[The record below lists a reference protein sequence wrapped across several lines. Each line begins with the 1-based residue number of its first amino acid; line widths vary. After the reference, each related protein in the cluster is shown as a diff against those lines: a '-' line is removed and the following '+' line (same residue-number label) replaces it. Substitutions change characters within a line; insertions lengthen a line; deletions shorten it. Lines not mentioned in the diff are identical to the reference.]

1 MRIGVISDTHMRALS
16 EDFLGAVKVLFEGVE
31 KVIHCGDYVAL
42 GVLEG
47 LRAEGWDVM
56 GVAGNMDDEEIQRSL
71 PMSRTVRLGGI
82 TIGVIHGWGSAQGLE
97 KRVAGSFDGV
107 DGVIFGHSHRPH
119 WGHWGDVWLFNPG
132 TACGWG
138 SPSGATVGILEI
150 GERVTGTVLPLKV
163 RGA

>member
-1 MRIGVISDTHMRALS
+1 MRIGVISDTHMRAPS
-16 EDFLGAVKVLFEGVE
+16 EDFLGALRVLFEGVE

-56 GVAGNMDDEEIQRSL
+56 GVAGNMDTEEIQRSL
-71 PMSRTVRLGGI
+71 PLTRTVHMGGM
-82 TIGVIHGWGSAQGLE
+82 TIGVIHGWGAAQGLE
-97 KRVAGSFDGV
+97 KRVAGAFQGV
-107 DGVIFGHSHRPH
+107 DGVVFGHSHRPH
-119 WGHWGDVWLFNPG
+119 WGRLGDVWLFNPG

-150 GERVTGTVLPLKV
+150 GEGVSGRVLPLKV